1 VEVDLTVTVIDG
13 KKQGVIDVW
22 CFMCVHNNIYLYFYR
37 NPGWRTFCL
46 SVTSLTPPQI
56 TRVQSTTTDHSTIRE
71 PHMVPNVS
79 MPSASLFL
87 GNVFQTPHTTDT
99 VNITSTTS
107 IVFESRH
114 GLTIGFGRQGDQ
126 HVCGGTQR

>member
-1 VEVDLTVTVIDG
+1 MSGALCVYIIIYIYIFIGTRDG
-13 KKQGVIDVW
+13 VPSV
-22 CFMCVHNNIYLYFYR
+22 
-37 NPGWRTFCL
+37 FCL

-56 TRVQSTTTDHSTIRE
+56 TRVQSTCTTTDHSTIRE

>member
-1 VEVDLTVTVIDG
+1 MSGALCTYIIYIYIFIGTRDGVLQYMSSTGYMYLLSFCNIVDTTTNHE
-13 KKQGVIDVW
+13 
-22 CFMCVHNNIYLYFYR
+22 FN
-37 NPGWRTFCL
+37 
-46 SVTSLTPPQI
+46 
-56 TRVQSTTTDHSTIRE
+56 TTTDHSTIRE